1 MVKVFSFC
9 LYGIKDKYNK
19 GMLKNIELINKEFP
33 DFEIWVYIGED
44 ITILNELQQNK
55 SVKCIFTGVLG
66 NENMSYRFFAI
77 DNPDVE
83 IAIVRDADS
92 RVYSRD
98 VRFIKEF
105 INSDKLFHII
115 RDHPHHTAK
124 IMGGMWAMKK
134 GIDINIQ
141 QLYMNE
147 WRPYNN
153 VSYFFNDSLFL
164 RDVLYDKLNPRDC
177 MFHINYDINEKHF
190 VGQVYLFDGDNEY
203 TMYNYDA

>member
-1 MVKVFSFC
+1 
-9 LYGIKDKYNK
+9 
-19 GMLKNIELINKEFP
+19 LINKEFP

-55 SVKCIFTGVLG
+55 TVKCIFTGVLG
-66 NENMSYRFFAI
+66 HENMSYRFFAI
-77 DNPDVE
+77 DDPTVD

-98 VRFIKEF
+98 VAFIKEF

-134 GIDINIQ
+134 GLDINIQ

-164 RDVLYDKLNPRDC
+164 RDVLYDKLDPRDC

-190 VGQVYLFDGDNEY
+190 VGQVYLFDLEGKEY
-203 TMYNYDA
+203 LVY

>member
-33 DFEIWVYIGED
+33 DFEIWIYIGECVP
-44 ITILNELQQNK
+44 ILKQLQQNK
-55 SVKCIFTGVLG
+55 SVKCIFTGKTG
-66 NENMSYRFFAI
+66 HENMSYRFFAI

-98 VRFIKEF
+98 VGFIKQF
-105 INSDKLFHII
+105 INSTKLFHII
-115 RDHPHHTAK
+115 HDHPHHTFK

-134 GIDINIQ
+134 GLDINIQ
-141 QLYMNE
+141 QLYMDE

-153 VSYFFNDSLFL
+153 FNDFFNDSYFL
-164 RDVLYDKLNPRDC
+164 QNVLYFKLDPRDC
-177 MFHINYDINEKHF
+177 MFHLNYENNVEHF
-190 VGQVYLFDGDNEY
+190 VGQVYEFDGEGKEY
-203 TMYNYDA
+203 LVY